1 MSLTPND
8 ERLIKLVKD
17 ALEDPSISPETA
29 SDLREEWA
37 TIISG
42 CWLDEE
48 DDGIQPEPQ

>member
-8 ERLIKLVKD
+8 ERLIKRIKD
-17 ALEDPSISPETA
+17 ALDDPSISPETA

-37 TIISG
+37 TIING

-48 DDGIQPEPQ
+48 DDGIPPESQ